1 MDFALVFPACLLFWI
16 TVVASHVAP
25 PENVTLECRNFH
37 NMLNWSYPENTPGL
51 KFEVNI
57 GSYQNSHRVSMVETT
72 ALHADVSFLNDPSD
86 GYFLTVN
93 AVVGGNKSEFAPSD
107 DGITF
112 SYYQDNDVQ
121 QKCLLDLSPV
131 NVTLQR
137 DNKVQISFVHP
148 FLFHR
153 QQLNGSTKKSQKKMN
168 QAEIPAVNFKVMIL
182 NQTGKPHS
190 FTCEDRVCN
199 EILPV
204 DAAQQNHCLNITG
217 ETVMGPLVKPTRLY
231 CAFKEPLPSNF
242 TIVYIVIAV
251 LAVATTGLIAFM
263 AYQKMTKP
271 SVSLSH
277 FLAINKSPM
286 SSPMAPPELVPVD
299 RVQCEVVPS
308 SPTPLLSQ
316 TEEEEEDKT
325 EFTSTCK
332 SNGYDMRFPIGVSSE
347 NGDVS
352 NVTQEGQANEEG
364 PGYMAGNLDEDD
376 ERSSANES
384 TSGYEKR
391 GTVLVDLGQDEMA
404 KGYRG

>member
-1 MDFALVFPACLLFWI
+1 MDFALFFPACLLFWI
-16 TVVASHVAP
+16 RVVASHVAP
-25 PENVTLECRNFH
+25 PENVTLDCRNFR
-37 NMLNWSYPENTPGL
+37 NMLKWSYPENTPGL
-51 KFEVNI
+51 KFKVNI
-57 GSYQNSHRVSMVETT
+57 GSYQNSHLVSLVETK

-86 GYFLTVN
+86 GYFLTVT
-93 AVVGGNKSEFAPSD
+93 AVVGGNRSVDAPSD

-121 QKCLLDLSPV
+121 QKCSLDLSPV

-153 QQLNGSTKKSQKKMN
+153 QHLNSSTKKSQKKIN
-168 QAEIPAVNFKVMIL
+168 QAEIPAVNFKVTIL

-199 EILPV
+199 EVLPV

-217 ETVMGPLVKPTRLY
+217 ETLMGPLVKPTQLY
-231 CAFKEPLPSNF
+231 CAFKEPSASNF
-242 TIVYIVIAV
+242 TIVYIVSAV
-251 LAVATTGLIAFM
+251 LAVATTCLIVFM

-271 SVSLSH
+271 SVSLSN
-277 FLAINKSPM
+277 FLVINKSPM
-286 SSPMAPPELVPVD
+286 SSPMAPPEPVSLNN
-299 RVQCEVVPS
+299 VECEAVPS

-316 TEEEEEDKT
+316 TEEEDKT
-325 EFTSTCK
+325 EFTSSCN
-332 SNGYDMRFPIGVSSE
+332 SDGYDKRFPIGVSSK

-352 NVTQEGQANEEG
+352 NVTLEGQVNEEG

-376 ERSSANES
+376 ETSSANES